1 MIEQIAK
8 LLSLRV
14 TSDSRVATIG
24 SIFMYIGGITFCVLA
39 CRETV
44 DLGLTE
50 SQITTRLLLI
60 ICATMLMIVGGLLL
74 SMLGRLSDSHKAN

>member
-1 MIEQIAK
+1 MTDKVFQILA
-8 LLSLRV
+8 LRL

-24 SIFMYIGGITFCVLA
+24 SILMYIGSIAFCVLA
-39 CRETV
+39 CREMV
-44 DLGLTE
+44 GLSLTG

-74 SMLGRLSDSHKAN
+74 SVLGRLSDSHKV